1 MAIDY
6 ALNFNCDAK
15 SNIPEE
21 KFLLLVRGMALAE
34 HSAQV
39 MRQQHPEWSI
49 QKILND
55 VTVNFTQTRPD
66 GKIEEAPVT
75 IGELVA
81 RAEPLRKFK
90 DQCANCRANVAD
102 RSFGC
107 VAKINYP
114 IKKESEEWL
123 VSRLPDDEKDPALQI
138 LFKYITDLE
147 LDGSTVDKAR
157 ERAKIFDMKH
167 GAVRKWGGMF
177 SKRKITSSQILEFM
191 LFAGDIIPDQARLY
205 TKILRLDSVL
215 SDPHPKSSNIEQ
227 FKTFMCAVVMAGR
240 LNANIKIDR

>member
-6 ALNFNCDAK
+6 SLNFNCDAK

-34 HSAQV
+34 YSVQRI
-39 MRQQHPEWSI
+39 RQQHPDWSI
-49 QKILND
+49 QQILND
-55 VTVNFTQTRPD
+55 VEVNFVQTRPN
-66 GKIEEAPVT
+66 GKIEEAPIT

-90 DQCANCRANVAD
+90 DQCKNCRANISD

-123 VSRLPDDEKDPALQI
+123 VSRLPDDEKDPSLQV
-138 LFKYITDLE
+138 LFEFLNDLE
-147 LDGSTVDKAR
+147 IDGAKVDKAR
-157 ERAKIFDMKH
+157 ERAKLFELKQ
-167 GAVRKWGGMF
+167 GAVKKWGGMF
-177 SKRKITSSQILEFM
+177 SKRKITSSQIIECM
-191 LFAGDIIPDQARLY
+191 LFGGNIVPDQARLY
-205 TKILRLDSVL
+205 TKILRLESVL
-215 SDPHPKSSNIEQ
+215 SEPHPPSSNIEQ
-227 FKTFMCAVVMAGR
+227 FKTYMCAIVMAGR
-240 LNANIKIDR
+240 LNAGIKIDS